1 MYFEIWKNDTLIK
14 RGKQT
19 LEPINFENELM
30 YVPNFDLVLPIDWAE
45 YFDGW
50 EEVKVYING
59 KCLYGLV
66 WDLELDKAEEKL
78 TVSCRHIISEWE
90 HRQISV
96 NHAKSDKNLNV
107 VYKGEEVER
116 SKKNDETIT
125 ASNFAI
131 SAKALK
137 KMTKAKWIAKANA
150 RAWVTSNGDKVKIAE
165 VDHSDVKKK
174 EGTYDVIFKTAKGTS
189 VEVECEVKENISY
202 NNRKS
207 KINKQNQEVVSAKGF
222 TADIDMGLSV
232 ADVKDKIDAK
242 AWVYKS
248 NPHQKVNITSIT
260 TDFVNKVGVYVVTA
274 STAAGSS
281 VTVKVTIEDG
291 TGYGDT
297 EPSIVDKL
305 EDIYNNMEF
314 AYPGWE
320 IDIEEETGAEMIDY
334 VYSKQNKLEALTQTM
349 ELTPDSYWRVG
360 WWNYKKVELGKFG
373 EIKPYTISTKPSGE
387 HNIRIISEPVVDYDF
402 ENVINVAT
410 VYSDKSDSGMASL
423 TLREVYNEKK
433 LIKRGV
439 IDEPIQDENFPVVIL
454 RGDVNNE
461 RDYLDYLAP
470 FQPVKV
476 APNNELEFAVLD
488 IESIALESGRLIEGA
503 FAFNDLNPFEE
514 IENAKRI
521 TDRKRAKAAKG
532 VYKAAIRKLLQNRRA
547 IYFECQVEE
556 VPPDLLPGD
565 KVRLIYDNDIW
576 NIEACSSYYKKVLA
590 ENDYFYITSI
600 SYEIDETEA
609 ETNTIRL
616 CKWLKVDRDT
626 QIV

>member
-1 MYFEIWKNDTLIK
+1 MYFEIWKNDNLIK
-14 RGKQT
+14 RGDKT
-19 LEPINFENELM
+19 LEPISFENELM
-30 YVPNFDLVLPIDWAE
+30 YVPNFDLVLPIDWLQ

-50 EEVKVYING
+50 EEVRVYING

-66 WDLELDKAEEKL
+66 WDLEPNKETEIL

-96 NHAKSDKNLNV
+96 NHARSDRNLNV
-107 VYKGEEVER
+107 VYKGEELER

-150 RAWVTSNGDKVKIAE
+150 RAWKTSNGDKVKIAE

-174 EGTYDVIFKTAKGTS
+174 EDTYDVIFSTAKGTS
-189 VEVECEVKENISY
+189 VTVECEVKENITYKS
-202 NNRKS
+202 RKS
-207 KINKQNQEVVSAKGF
+207 KINKGNQEVVSARGF
-222 TADIDMGLSV
+222 TADIDMGLTR
-232 ADVKDKIDAK
+232 ADVRDKIDAK

-248 NPHQKVNITSIT
+248 NPKQSVAIDYIT
-260 TDFVNKVGVYVVTA
+260 TDFKNEVGVYLVTA
-274 STAAGSS
+274 TTARGSF
-281 VTVKVTIEDG
+281 VTVRVTIEDG

-320 IDIEEETGAEMIDY
+320 IDIEEESGDEMIDY

-349 ELTPDSYWRVG
+349 ELTPDTFWRVG
-360 WWNYKKVELGKFG
+360 WWNYKRVEIGKFG
-373 EIKPYTISTKPSGE
+373 EVKPYTISLRPSGE
-387 HNIRIISEPVVDYDF
+387 HNIRIINEPVIDYDF

-423 TLREVYNEKK
+423 TLREVYNDKNLLKRGIIKK
-433 LIKRGV
+433 L
-439 IDEPIQDENFPVVIL
+439 IQDENFPVVIL

-461 RDYLDYLAP
+461 RDYTDYFAP
-470 FQPVKV
+470 FQPPKV

-488 IESIALESGRLIEGA
+488 IESIAMESGRLIEGS
-503 FAFNDLNPFEE
+503 FPFNDLNPFEE
-514 IENAKRI
+514 IENARRI
-521 TDRKRAKAAKG
+521 TDEKRVKAAKG
-532 VYKAAIRKLLQNRRA
+532 AYKAAIRKLIQNRRA
-547 IYFECQVEE
+547 IVFECQTEE
-556 VPPDLLPGD
+556 LPHDLLPGD

-576 NIEACSSYYKKVLA
+576 NIEACSSYYKKILSK
-590 ENDYFYITSI
+590 NDLFFVISI
-600 SYEIDETEA
+600 DYEIDENEV
-609 ETNTIRL
+609 ETNTIKL
-616 CKWLKVDRDT
+616 CKTLRIDRDT
-626 QIV
+626 QQV

>member
-232 ADVKDKIDAK
+232 ADVKDKVDAK

-297 EPSIVDKL
+297 EPSIVDEL

-320 IDIEEETGAEMIDY
+320 IDIEDETGAEMIDY

-349 ELTPDSYWRVG
+349 ELTPNSYWRVG
-360 WWNYKKVELGKFG
+360 WWNYKRVELGKFG

-423 TLREVYNEKK
+423 TLREVYNDKN
-433 LIKRGV
+433 LVKRNI
-439 IDEPIQDENFPVVIL
+439 IDKRIQDENFPVVIL

-470 FQPVKV
+470 FQNPKV

-521 TDRKRAKAAKG
+521 TDRKRVKAAKG

-576 NIEACSSYYKKVLA
+576 NIEACSSYYKKILA

-600 SYEIDETEA
+600 SYEIDENEV

-626 QIV
+626 MVV